1 MRKLKENPCSRC
13 GKIGIFC
20 KEMCQACYSKMQR
33 NTPEGIERTKKY
45 NETKQKEAQKRYR
58 LKHKIVKP
66 KKEKTLCECNNIAVV
81 KGMCRNCYQA
91 SYIRKKYPNRKKYG
105 INIKDKNFDEIY
117 NKVLEL
123 VKNGFT
129 IDKSLKITNIY
140 RGTFYKKINLEQKKE
155 LIFYKELSKQIGYIK
170 DDFLIS
176 SLI

>member
-1 MRKLKENPCSRC
+1 
-13 GKIGIFC
+13 
-20 KEMCQACYSKMQR
+20 
-33 NTPEGIERTKKY
+33 
-45 NETKQKEAQKRYR
+45 
-58 LKHKIVKP
+58 
-66 KKEKTLCECNNIAVV
+66 
-81 KGMCRNCYQA
+81 MCRNCYQA

-155 LIFYKELSKQIGYIK
+155 LMFYKELSKQIGYIE
-170 DDFLIS
+170 DDF
-176 SLI
+176 